1 MIRQF
6 NLRVAFWILVV
17 LIFISS
23 ITAMAAGNTVPVTRL
38 GQQISAIN
46 ANALKP
52 AACSA
57 LNLANIV
64 ICPASGGTC
73 NGTTKNDLILGSA
86 KVDNISGKGGNDCI
100 IGGGGN
106 DTLNGNAGTD
116 VCIGHTGDTYNSCN
130 TIINTY

>member
-23 ITAMAAGNTVPVTRL
+23 ITAMAAGNTVPVTKL

-52 AACSA
+52 SKCSA
-57 LNLANIV
+57 LNLTNIV
-64 ICPASGGTC
+64 ICPAAGGAC
-73 NGTTKNDLILGSA
+73 NGTANNDLILGSA
-86 KVDNISGKGGNDCI
+86 KVDNISGKGGADCI

-116 VCIGHTGDTYNSCN
+116 VCIGHTGDIYNSCS